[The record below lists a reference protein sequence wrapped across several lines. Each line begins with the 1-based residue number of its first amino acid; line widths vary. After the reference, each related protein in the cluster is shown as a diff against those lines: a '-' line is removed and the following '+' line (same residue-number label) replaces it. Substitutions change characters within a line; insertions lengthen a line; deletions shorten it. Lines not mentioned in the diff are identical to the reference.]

1 MVAFSHHY
9 FLKKA
14 NASHLDSFS
23 LLTVPNSL
31 YSLSHSR
38 RKKSGRVPPEG
49 RDAALRA
56 SGGGAACAGQDR
68 TCPNKFN
75 QTMAR
80 DDESMDSIV
89 NWTLDP
95 PTGSMVD
102 LVKGAR
108 EVRRLIREASF
119 DSLASEFSLDFQ
131 VR

>member
-1 MVAFSHHY
+1 
-9 FLKKA
+9 
-14 NASHLDSFS
+14 
-23 LLTVPNSL
+23 
-31 YSLSHSR
+31 
-38 RKKSGRVPPEG
+38 
-49 RDAALRA
+49 
-56 SGGGAACAGQDR
+56 
-68 TCPNKFN
+68 
-75 QTMAR
+75 MAR

-131 VR
+131 VRWVFISKILQKVS

>member
-1 MVAFSHHY
+1 
-9 FLKKA
+9 
-14 NASHLDSFS
+14 
-23 LLTVPNSL
+23 
-31 YSLSHSR
+31 
-38 RKKSGRVPPEG
+38 
-49 RDAALRA
+49 
-56 SGGGAACAGQDR
+56 
-68 TCPNKFN
+68 
-75 QTMAR
+75 MAR

-131 VR
+131 VC